1 MAIEAAVMFSLP
13 RHVRSSIYRSAAHL
27 SLRDKLTKH
36 LIERPAVQEES
47 TDYYVKLITSP
58 QKIMI
63 LFKSKSSDVELVHD
77 QYMYEHDLSHIKVVS
92 QVLAV
97 CFSCASAVSANH
109 SEHAADLTR

>member
-1 MAIEAAVMFSLP
+1 
-13 RHVRSSIYRSAAHL
+13 
-27 SLRDKLTKH
+27 
-36 LIERPAVQEES
+36 
-47 TDYYVKLITSP
+47 
-58 QKIMI
+58 MI